1 MPGTIAASRSR
12 GHANSGF
19 SNRGQLGLLQ
29 RTHCSTARAELNAIA
44 RSGKL
49 TYQGWET
56 DMRKA
61 YVQQLSFVAALPD
74 LKKPLRRERLAR
86 EKPKLVAGFV
96 SAMERK
102 QKLGWP
108 KLRDRSDP
116 TLAAIDAVVGGGLNY
131 ADWKHDKRKAER
143 FAVEAPGMVKG
154 LLEAMQRKDRIAIG
168 DRSDP
173 VLAAVDALVARPL
186 TYPEWHEDVAKAEA
200 TAVSSPRLARQ
211 EISEIERKELL
222 FAISRGARS
231 TNPVLSE
238 IDAVAK
244 RLTYHEK
251 QRDID
256 MAERYAMDKP
266 PLVANVLERMKRLQ
280 AEHEKVSIQ
289 TNKAAAW
296 LSWSSRA
303 A

>member
-1 MPGTIAASRSR
+1 M
-12 GHANSGF
+12 
-19 SNRGQLGLLQ
+19 
-29 RTHCSTARAELNAIA
+29 
-44 RSGKL
+44 
-49 TYQGWET
+49 
-56 DMRKA
+56 
-61 YVQQLSFVAALPD
+61 
-74 LKKPLRRERLAR
+74 
-86 EKPKLVAGFV
+86 
-96 SAMERK
+96 
-102 QKLGWP
+102 
-108 KLRDRSDP
+108 
-116 TLAAIDAVVGGGLNY
+116 VGGGLNY

-154 LLEAMQRKDRIAIG
+154 LLESMQRKDRIAVG

-200 TAVSSPRLARQ
+200 TAISSPRLARQ

-231 TNPVLSE
+231 TNPVLSK

-296 LSWSSRA
+296 LSWSSRGA
-303 A
+303 

>member
-61 YVQQLSFVAALPD
+61 YVPQLSFVAALPD

-102 QKLGWP
+102 QKLGWRDVVRCNWAGAAHKNRP
-108 KLRDRSDP
+108 GGSSTLRACSR
-116 TLAAIDAVVGGGLNY
+116 
-131 ADWKHDKRKAER
+131 R
-143 FAVEAPGMVKG
+143 
-154 LLEAMQRKDRIAIG
+154 
-168 DRSDP
+168 
-173 VLAAVDALVARPL
+173 RP
-186 TYPEWHEDVAKAEA
+186 
-200 TAVSSPRLARQ
+200 
-211 EISEIERKELL
+211 
-222 FAISRGARS
+222 
-231 TNPVLSE
+231 
-238 IDAVAK
+238 
-244 RLTYHEK
+244 
-251 QRDID
+251 
-256 MAERYAMDKP
+256 
-266 PLVANVLERMKRLQ
+266 
-280 AEHEKVSIQ
+280 
-289 TNKAAAW
+289 
-296 LSWSSRA
+296 
-303 A
+303 